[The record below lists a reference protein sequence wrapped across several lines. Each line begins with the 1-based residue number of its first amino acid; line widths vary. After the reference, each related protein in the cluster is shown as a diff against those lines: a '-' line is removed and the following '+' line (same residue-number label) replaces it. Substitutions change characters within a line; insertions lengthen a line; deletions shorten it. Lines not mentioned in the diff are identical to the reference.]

1 MNSNE
6 KALKYKIVSV
16 LKDIGRPASIK
27 EISNK
32 FPDKPVT
39 TIRGRLN
46 ENVNKLFKRV
56 ARGVYWYINEE
67 ETSGVM
73 VFEGDGL
80 DLSFLE
86 DNSID
91 AIVTDH
97 PWRDPKSNKGTNR
110 KFDNTYDTL
119 CYVEENIKEK
129 ARVLK
134 PNAFLAEIIPA
145 ENENNYKYLYKIKE
159 MAEKFGLL
167 YYAKVPWRKGNL
179 VFNTGRKSKNTEDVM
194 FFTKGKARCL
204 RENKSKNKRLGGENF
219 MSGTSGML
227 PTDFETYL
235 DVKEVNEFNAQP
247 PSNRKKIYQS
257 EKPIELYQQI
267 LNFISKPGEIILDQF
282 AGSGNL
288 GAAALLADRFA
299 FLIEKSNE
307 NIQKICKRLNQF
319 SKKEQVVYQI
329 NT

>member
-1 MNSNE
+1 MNSKE

-16 LKDIGRPASIK
+16 LKNIGRPASIK

-32 FPDKPVT
+32 FPDKPIT

-56 ARGVYWYINEE
+56 ARGVYWFINEE

-73 VFEGDGL
+73 VLEGNGL
-80 DLSFLE
+80 DLSFIE

-97 PWRDPKSNKGTNR
+97 PWHDPKSNKGTNR
-110 KFDNTYDTL
+110 KFDNTYDTFL
-119 CYVEENIKEK
+119 YKLEDFKEK

-134 PNAFLAEIIPA
+134 PGSFLVEILPA
-145 ENENNYKYLYKIKE
+145 ENESNFKYLYKLKE
-159 MAEKFGLL
+159 MAEKCGLL
-167 YYAKVPWRKGNL
+167 YYAKVPWKKGNL
-179 VFNTGRKSKNTEDVM
+179 VFNTGRKSKNTEDIM
-194 FFTKGKARCL
+194 LFTKGKARCL
-204 RENKSKNKRLGGENF
+204 KEDKSKMKRLGGEHY

-227 PTDFETYL
+227 PTDFETYI
-235 DVKEVNEFNAQP
+235 DVKEIGEINAQP
-247 PSNRKKIYQS
+247 SSNRNKIHQS

-288 GAAALLADRFA
+288 GAAALLTNRFA
-299 FLIEKSNE
+299 FLIEKLNE
-307 NIQKICKRLNQF
+307 NIEKICKRLNQF